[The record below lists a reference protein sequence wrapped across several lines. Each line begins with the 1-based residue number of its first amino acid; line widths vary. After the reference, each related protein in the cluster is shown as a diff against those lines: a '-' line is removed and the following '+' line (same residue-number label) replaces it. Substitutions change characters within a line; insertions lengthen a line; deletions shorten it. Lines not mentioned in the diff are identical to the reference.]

1 MSFKQNVEQ
10 HLQHFA
16 QSIGLGELKLN
27 EHDACG
33 LCFDDTLI
41 VNMEYLEDDEAMNLQ
56 HHSMQGAFLSL
67 NHDKTE
73 VLLIRSVQ
81 ASCDYGLFESTLE
94 KFVNTLEW
102 CVSELDKSKQ
112 DQPPTPATPPPRPQ
126 GGPGGPGDLGMM
138 AYKKGSRNPS
148 LLSGFLV
155 GIFFQSLFQLNPI
168 RPKRFLT
175 GNSCILPICNST
187 EELYSVASGK
197 QAS

>member
-41 VNMEYLEDDEAMNLQ
+41 VNMEYLEDDEALVFVASVRPVDAHDSAKSELFEKMLAMNLQ

-81 ASCDYGLFESTLE
+81 ASCDYGSFESTLE

-112 DQPPTPATPPPRPQ
+112 DQPPTPANPPPRPQ

-138 AYKKGSRNPS
+138 
-148 LLSGFLV
+148 V
-155 GIFFQSLFQLNPI
+155 
-168 RPKRFLT
+168 
-175 GNSCILPICNST
+175 
-187 EELYSVASGK
+187 
-197 QAS
+197 

>member
-41 VNMEYLEDDEAMNLQ
+41 VNMEYLEDDEALVFVASVRPMDEHDESKTELYEKMLSMNLQ

-67 NHDKTE
+67 NHDITE
-73 VLLIRSVQ
+73 VLLIRSLQ

-102 CVSELDKSKQ
+102 CVSELDPSKQ
-112 DQPPTPATPPPRPQ
+112 NQPITSAEPSRPQ
-126 GGPGGPGDLGMM
+126 NGPGGPGDMGMM
-138 AYKKGSRNPS
+138 
-148 LLSGFLV
+148 V
-155 GIFFQSLFQLNPI
+155 
-168 RPKRFLT
+168 
-175 GNSCILPICNST
+175 
-187 EELYSVASGK
+187 
-197 QAS
+197 

>member
-41 VNMEYLEDDEAMNLQ
+41 VNMEYLEDDEALVFVASVRPMITYDSPEKTALLEKMCSLNLQ
-56 HHSMQGAFLSL
+56 HHSMQAAFLAL

-73 VLLIRSVQ
+73 VLLIRSLQ

-102 CVSELDKSKQ
+102 CVSELDESKQ
-112 DQPPTPATPPPRPQ
+112 EQAPSAKTSHPAQNGP
-126 GGPGGPGDLGMM
+126 GGAPGGPGDMGMM
-138 AYKKGSRNPS
+138 
-148 LLSGFLV
+148 V
-155 GIFFQSLFQLNPI
+155 
-168 RPKRFLT
+168 
-175 GNSCILPICNST
+175 
-187 EELYSVASGK
+187 
-197 QAS
+197 